1 MESIGD
7 TPYHFT
13 SYATVNRHYEALG
26 YSTA

>member
-7 TPYHFT
+7 ALYHFT
-13 SYATVNRHYEALG
+13 SYATVNRHYEALE